1 MILSRFFA
9 LANWATRLNKY
20 ITDKETIPMNKYPL
34 AAAVALG
41 LALVGCDK
49 QKSEQASEEV
59 ALETQEQKVSY
70 IIAEDMAKRLK
81 SQDVELDP
89 QVVLMA
95 LDDVANDRESRIS
108 DEDKQQVIAVFQE
121 EMQAKQKQMLADQE
135 KEFKA
140 KAEQNLTEG
149 KAFLEE
155 NAKKE
160 GVVTTD
166 SGLQYKVIREGTGD
180 SPSAD
185 STVEVDYKGTL
196 IDGTE
201 FDSSYARGEPVQ
213 FPVNGVIKGWTE
225 ALQMMKEGAKWEL
238 YIPSDL
244 AYGPGGA
251 GGLIGP
257 NATLIF
263 EVELHKANVQ
273 ADGGEESSEGEQ
285 QPEGTQGEGAG
296 DEGAQEE

>member
-1 MILSRFFA
+1 
-9 LANWATRLNKY
+9 
-20 ITDKETIPMNKYPL
+20 MNKYPL
-34 AAAVALG
+34 AVAIALG
-41 LALVGCDK
+41 LALTGCNK
-49 QKSEQASEEV
+49 QEPKEAAE
-59 ALETQEQKVSY
+59 APLDTQEKKISY
-70 IIAEDMAKRLK
+70 IIAEDMAQRLN
-81 SQDVELDP
+81 SQDVKLDP

-95 LDDVANDRESRIS
+95 LNDVAEGRESRIS
-108 DEDKQQVIAVFQE
+108 DEDKQQVISVFQE
-121 EMQAKQKQMLADQE
+121 QMQAKQQEALAKQE
-135 KEFKA
+135 EEFKA
-140 KAEQNLTEG
+140 NAEKNLAEG

-166 SGLQYKVIREGTGD
+166 SGLQYKIISEGRGD

-196 IDGTE
+196 LDGTE

-213 FPVNGVIKGWTE
+213 FPVGGVIKGWTE
-225 ALQMMKEGAKWEL
+225 ALQLMKEGGKWEL

-251 GGLIGP
+251 GGQIGP

-263 EVELHKANVQ
+263 EVELHKANVS
-273 ADGGEESSEGEQ
+273 DDTGEEAVEETIEEETQQ
-285 QPEGTQGEGAG
+285 QPETGA
-296 DEGAQEE
+296 DEQE

>member
-1 MILSRFFA
+1 
-9 LANWATRLNKY
+9 
-20 ITDKETIPMNKYPL
+20 MNKYPL

-41 LALVGCDK
+41 LALAGCNK
-49 QKSEQASEEV
+49 QEPKQAAEV
-59 ALETQEQKVSY
+59 ALDTQEKKVSY
-70 IIAEDMAKRLK
+70 IIAEDMAKRLE
-81 SQDVELDP
+81 SQDVTLDP

-95 LDDVANDRESRIS
+95 LDDVAKGRESRLS
-108 DEDKQQVIAVFQE
+108 DEDKQQVVAVFQE
-121 EMQAKQKQMLADQE
+121 KMQAKQQEMLAKQE
-135 KEFKA
+135 AEFKA
-140 KAEQNLTEG
+140 QAEKNLAEG

-160 GVVTTD
+160 GVITTD
-166 SGLQYKVIREGTGD
+166 SGLQYKVITEGSGD
-180 SPSAD
+180 TPALD
-185 STVEVDYKGTL
+185 SVVEVDYKGTL

-225 ALQMMKEGAKWEL
+225 ALQLMKEGAKWEL

-263 EVELHKANVQ
+263 EVELHKANVKQ
-273 ADGGEESSEGEQ
+273 DSGEEKAAEQ
-285 QPEGTQGEGAG
+285 E
-296 DEGAQEE
+296 

>member
-1 MILSRFFA
+1 
-9 LANWATRLNKY
+9 
-20 ITDKETIPMNKYPL
+20 MNKYPL

-41 LALVGCDK
+41 LALAGCNEKNADK
-49 QKSEQASEEV
+49 PAEV
-59 ALETQEQKVSY
+59 SLDTQEKKVSY
-70 IIAEDMAKRLK
+70 IIAEDMAKRLE
-81 SQDVELDP
+81 SQEVELDS

-95 LDDVANDRESRIS
+95 LNDVASGRESRLS
-108 DEDKQQVIAVFQE
+108 DEDKQQVISVFQE
-121 EMQAKQKQMLADQE
+121 QMQAKQKEALAKQE
-135 KEFKA
+135 EEFKA
-140 KAEQNLTEG
+140 KADSNLAEG

-155 NAKKE
+155 NAKKD

-166 SGLQYKVIREGTGD
+166 SGLQYKVITEGTGAT
-180 SPSAD
+180 PSAD

-225 ALQMMKEGAKWEL
+225 ALQLMKEGAKWEL

-251 GGLIGP
+251 GGQIGP

-263 EVELHKANVQ
+263 EVELHKANV
-273 ADGGEESSEGEQ
+273 GGEEPAEEKAVEEDAADEAKKDEAESE
-285 QPEGTQGEGAG
+285 
-296 DEGAQEE
+296 